1 MVASVLVTQHQLAG
15 SGHPMSGTAA
25 RSDGDIQ
32 LQLQDWYQ
40 KGTNV
45 HVALFEIIVGTITLT
60 WLAALVWS
68 LYVILTTPRQTWR
81 TSGMSQIMWLAV
93 VVLMPLIGTALFVIA
108 GRKRLQRQANLSAQV
123 TI

>member
-1 MVASVLVTQHQLAG
+1 M
-15 SGHPMSGTAA
+15 
-25 RSDGDIQ
+25 
-32 LQLQDWYQ
+32 
-40 KGTNV
+40 

>member
-1 MVASVLVTQHQLAG
+1 VI
-15 SGHPMSGTAA
+15 
-25 RSDGDIQ
+25 SDGDIRQ
-32 LQLQDWYQ
+32 QLQDWYQ

-45 HVALFEIIVGTITLT
+45 HIALFEIIVGAITLT

-81 TSGMSQIMWLAV
+81 ASGMSQIMWLAV

-108 GRKRLQRQANLSAQV
+108 GYRRLQREAALSAQA
-123 TI
+123 TT